1 MIQDGSIGR
10 GVRLTARLV
19 VSINPW
25 DIASLSHTNSKIDLF
40 FNGMRRKDCGKLMWT
55 F

>member
-19 VSINPW
+19 VSISEGDITNPSGNFE
-25 DIASLSHTNSKIDLF
+25 I
-40 FNGMRRKDCGKLMWT
+40 G
-55 F
+55 